1 MMKTIGK
8 EESMHAVK
16 TVSLVRIMAAAVAL
30 WGFGCGDG
38 EGDDVDGDADA
49 GHDAEVEAEAEGPG
63 DPLEDI
69 PHDEG
74 PDDGTEAEDPVSED
88 AAGDDG
94 WTLPELEWTS
104 CSLYEGEDDGRAQCA
119 EMQAPWRW
127 GEDDGRTF
135 TVFAKRLPARSAPT
149 AQIWL
154 LEGGPGGAGS
164 FAYPE
169 YMDFFSRAFP
179 NFDSYT
185 LDARGTG
192 YSQFLPCPADDT
204 GRELTFADT
213 MEELDHCIA
222 WLSSEYGDD
231 LDVFGATQSAHD
243 LGAFIQATRTD
254 DRKIF
259 VWGNSA
265 GTYWSFRFLQLF
277 PDLVDGVIAEALLT
291 PDFFGGFQD
300 EAIEGSARAV
310 LAMCEADAFCSS
322 KLPDPVGALRS
333 LLASLEGGHC
343 SAEGWSAEALR
354 GLVGFLLYYRPFN
367 ETIPAV
373 IYRLT
378 RCAPSDMEALDA
390 LASYTFPI
398 SADTGFSIAVY
409 FNEYFSEMWD
419 HPTYSD
425 SEAFFAY
432 LDALY
437 EDALIISGEGYAMH
451 EILQRWPVY
460 EDPLVDQWAETDV
473 PMLLLH
479 GHLDPATPYA
489 LAAPA
494 ADHFSAA
501 NQHFLDFPYAAHG
514 IIFNTPT
521 GHSPLAY
528 DCGLGLLEQFLDD
541 PEAGLDTSCMDLV
554 VSFDFEGTHDAARI
568 MGTADYWD

>member
-1 MMKTIGK
+1 
-8 EESMHAVK
+8 MHAWKIALSVP
-16 TVSLVRIMAAAVAL
+16 IPAAVIL
-30 WGFGCGDG
+30 LSMGCGGGTGHDA
-38 EGDDVDGDADA
+38 DADADA
-49 GHDAEVEAEAEGPG
+49 GQDVEVA
-63 DPLEDI
+63 
-69 PHDEG
+69 
-74 PDDGTEAEDPVSED
+74 PDDGIMDMPSDEIQADESEADDPAPEDVAEDE
-88 AAGDDG
+88 G

-135 TVFAKRLPARSAPT
+135 TVFVKRLPSRNEPL

-169 YMDFFSRAFP
+169 YMDFIRRYFP

-192 YSQFLPCPADDT
+192 YSQFLSCPADAT
-204 GRELTFADT
+204 MRELTFSDT
-213 MEELDHCIA
+213 LEDLDYCIA
-222 WLSSEYGDD
+222 WLGEEYGGD
-231 LDVFGATQSAHD
+231 LDVFGATQSAYD
-243 LGAFIQATRTD
+243 LGALIKATRAEGQNV
-254 DRKIF
+254 F

-265 GTYWSFRFLQLF
+265 GTYWSLRFLQLF

-300 EAIEGSARAV
+300 EAIESSARSI
-310 LAMCEADAFCSS
+310 LAMCEADAYCSS
-322 KLPDPVGALRS
+322 RLPDPPGALRS
-333 LLASLEGGHC
+333 LLTALEGGHC
-343 SAEGWSAEALR
+343 SAEGWSVEAFR

-367 ETIPAV
+367 ETLPAV
-373 IYRLT
+373 IHRLT
-378 RCAPSDMEALDA
+378 RCAPDDMEALDV
-390 LASYTFPI
+390 LASFTFPI

-425 SEAFFAY
+425 SEAFLAY

-437 EDALIISGEGYAMH
+437 EDALIVSGEGYVMH
-451 EILQRWPVY
+451 EILLKWPVY
-460 EDPLVDQWAETDV
+460 EDPLADLWAETDV

-494 ADHFSAA
+494 ADHFNAA
-501 NQHFLDFPYAAHG
+501 HQYFLDFPHAAHG
-514 IIFNTPT
+514 IVFNTPT
-521 GHSPLAY
+521 AHSPMAP
-528 DCGLGLLEQFLDD
+528 DCGLTLLQQFLED
-541 PEAGLDTSCMDLV
+541 PEAELDTSCMDLV
-554 VSFDFEGTHDAARI
+554 VSFDFEGTGDAMRL